1 MESKLKKSK
10 GGALEL
16 SIGTIVII
24 VIGMSMLILGL
35 VLVRTIFVGS
45 TESIGILNEKVQN
58 EISTLFSDEGA
69 DIVVK
74 LGEGQTAKIKA
85 GSETFNVGIG
95 ARTPDGSNVGNRNRL
110 QYKLTLEPP
119 TGNNCATKIG
129 LREAEN
135 LLVTSVNTFNSFDTF
150 EGSKAFA
157 LVEINIPK
165 GTNVCTQKVFIDVKD
180 TQSAIEEAFGGNFF
194 KIDILKEGFF

>member
-1 MESKLKKSK
+1 MQAIKINK

-45 TESIGILNEKVQN
+45 TASIGELNEKVQN
-58 EISTLFSDEGA
+58 EIATLFADEGS

-85 GSETFNVGIG
+85 GSDTFNVGVG
-95 ARTPDGSNVGNRNRL
+95 ARTPDGSSVGRRNRL
-110 QYKLTLEPP
+110 QYKLSLEPG
-119 TGNNCATKIG
+119 TGSNCVSRLGQRQTED
-129 LREAEN
+129 LF
-135 LLVTSVNTFNSFDTF
+135 LTSLNIYNSFDQFDGAT
-150 EGSKAFA
+150 AFA
-157 LVEINIPK
+157 LIEINIPK
-165 GTNVCTQKVFIDVKD
+165 GTSVCSQKVFIDVKD
-180 TQSAIEEAFGGNFF
+180 TDNVNLGDFGGNFF
-194 KIDILKEGFF
+194 KIEILKEGFFD